1 MPAQDP
7 ATVKLLTLL
16 NVSSLRSKRRS
27 LKSSDSSPEGQSES
41 ETPKRR
47 KLGGKLATKREAHQ
61 GEEQDEASESE
72 DESEIESQDV
82 ESPVITA
89 NDPHVLHFGS
99 SEAGPSILTPASRSA
114 IDNHQLGTQQLNL
127 GNGPDEL
134 GAVVLSCPEGAESNK
149 PSNDFPSLIS
159 EYRDV
164 MLPYVGTSPKE
175 HDNARRQAC
184 DHIVRHIQKHR
195 KRIMTNNARLLAHS
209 KAAAV
214 AAEAAKSDASAAS
227 KPSILD
233 PPSDVRDQGFTR
245 PTVLI
250 LLPFRNSAL
259 ALVDTLISALESY
272 HNNKLETTTPPKI
285 ENYTRFQS
293 EYGLPPG
300 VEDKLLSAEPGT
312 YPSDHVRNF
321 AGNTDDA
328 FRLGIRLS
336 NKGKGWRL
344 FSGFLNSDIIIASP
358 LGLRMG
364 IEREGCVSNRLCRS
378 SSSSNHISIS
388 LHPNLPVTPNSPPDF
403 LSSLEIV
410 LIDQLDCLTMQNWA
424 HLTHILELCNVL
436 PKEANGAD
444 FARIREY
451 CLDGHSGYLRQTILL
466 SAYETPQTRALF
478 NNTQLLKNVAGR
490 IRQTRPYGA
499 TPIPEG
505 MAIGWTKLDCDD
517 PVKEPDARFEYFK
530 EKIVPNILS
539 SAQAQTLVFVPSYF
553 DYLRVY
559 NHLVSHAS
567 TSVTGISEYSSNQDI
582 SRARQAFFAG
592 TRPIL
597 VITERFHFFRRY
609 KLRAVKHIVFY
620 GPPDH
625 AQFFTEILSF
635 PFLDD
640 ETAPAPNDVK
650 TLCLYSKFDYMR
662 LERLEG
668 TKEAATMCASQTVQP

>member
-7 ATVKLLTLL
+7 TTVKLLTLL
-16 NVSSLRSKRRS
+16 NVSSLKSKRRS
-27 LKSSDSSPEGQSES
+27 LKSNDSSPGGQSEL

-47 KLGGKLATKREAHQ
+47 KLGGKLAKKAEAPT
-61 GEEQDEASESE
+61 GEDLDEELESEAESEVESHE
-72 DESEIESQDV
+72 DESS
-82 ESPVITA
+82 VIA
-89 NDPHVLHFGS
+89 NDDPYVSHFGS
-99 SEAGPSILTPASRSA
+99 SQESGPSILTSASRSA
-114 IDNHQLGTQQLNL
+114 IDTRKLIAQRLTLGT
-127 GNGPDEL
+127 GPDEL
-134 GAVVLSCPEGAESNK
+134 GAVVLSHPEGVELGQPPK
-149 PSNDFPSLIS
+149 DFPSLLS
-159 EYRDV
+159 GYRDV
-164 MLPYVGTSPKE
+164 MLPYVGTSSAE
-175 HDNARRQAC
+175 HDKVRRHVC
-184 DHIVRHIQKHR
+184 DHAVHR
-195 KRIMTNNARLLAHS
+195 KRIMVNNARLLAHS
-209 KAAAV
+209 KAAA
-214 AAEAAKSDASAAS
+214 AATEAAKSGSS
-227 KPSILD
+227 KVSLPD
-233 PPSDVRDQGFTR
+233 PPSDVRDQGEPAHWHTFTVDQLKFLKGFTR

-259 ALVDTLISALESY
+259 AFVNTLISALETY
-272 HNNKLETTTPPKI
+272 HNVKPEADSPAKA
-285 ENYTRFQS
+285 ENYARFLS

-300 VEDKLLSAEPGT
+300 AEDKLLSAEPGT

-364 IEREGCVSNRLCRS
+364 IEREG
-378 SSSSNHISIS
+378 
-388 LHPNLPVTPNSPPDF
+388 PPDF
-403 LSSLEIV
+403 LSSVEIM

-424 HLTHILELCNVL
+424 HLTHIIELSNVL

-444 FARIREY
+444 F
-451 CLDGHSGYLRQTILL
+451 
-466 SAYETPQTRALF
+466 TPQTRALF

-490 IRQTRPYGA
+490 VRQTRPYGP

-505 MAIGWTKLDCDD
+505 LAINWVKLDCED
-517 PVKEPDARFEYFK
+517 PAKEPDTRFEYFK
-530 EKIVPNILS
+530 EKIVPDILS

-567 TSVTGISEYSSNQDI
+567 TSVTGISEWVY
-582 SRARQAFFAG
+582 
-592 TRPIL
+592 L
-597 VITERFHFFRRY
+597 HIT
-609 KLRAVKHIVFY
+609 FY

-640 ETAPAPNDVK
+640 DAAPIPTDVK
-650 TLCLYSKFDYMR
+650 VACLYSKSCSYVCLDNSSALIIDMTSVNYDCTHDWIWGSDLTSELLTNAGGR
-662 LERLEG
+662 RLLERRP
-668 TKEAATMCASQTVQP
+668 TATIE

>member
-16 NVSSLRSKRRS
+16 NVSSLKSKRRS
-27 LKSSDSSPEGQSES
+27 LKSSDSSHEGQSES

-47 KLGGKLATKREAHQ
+47 KLGGKLAKVETHQ

-72 DESEIESQDV
+72 EESEAESQAG
-82 ESPVITA
+82 ESPVST
-89 NDPHVLHFGS
+89 NNWHDLHFGS
-99 SEAGPSILTPASRSA
+99 CQAPGPSILTPASRSA
-114 IDNHQLGTQQLNL
+114 VDARNFNTQRLSLGT
-127 GNGPDEL
+127 GPDHL
-134 GAVVLSCPEGAESNK
+134 GAVVLSCPEGVELHK
-149 PSNDFPSLIS
+149 PPNDFPSLIS

-164 MLPYVGTSPKE
+164 MLPYVGIAPNE
-175 HDNARRQAC
+175 HDNVRRQVC

-195 KRIMTNNARLLAHS
+195 KRIIANNARLLAHS
-209 KAAAV
+209 KAATAAV
-214 AAEAAKSDASAAS
+214 EAAKSDAAGSS
-227 KPSILD
+227 KPSIPD

-259 ALVDTLISALESY
+259 ALVNVLISALEAY
-272 HNNKLETTTPPKI
+272 HNTKSETTTQQKT
-285 ENYTRFQS
+285 ENYSRLQN

-300 VEDKLLSAEPGT
+300 ADDKLLSAEPGT

-364 IEREGCVSNRLCRS
+364 IEREG
-378 SSSSNHISIS
+378 
-388 LHPNLPVTPNSPPDF
+388 PPDF
-403 LSSLEIV
+403 LSSLEV
-410 LIDQLDCLTMQNWA
+410 MLIDQLDCLTMQNWN
-424 HLTHILELCNVL
+424 HLIHVIGLCNVL

-466 SAYETPQTRALF
+466 SAYETPQMRALF
-478 NNTQLLKNVAGR
+478 NDTQLLKNVAGR
-490 IRQTRPYGA
+490 VRQTRPYEA
-499 TPIPEG
+499 IPIPEG
-505 MAIGWTKLDCDD
+505 MAIDWTRLGCDD
-517 PVKEPDARFEYFK
+517 SAKEPDARFEYFK
-530 EKIVPNILS
+530 QKMVPDILS
-539 SAQAQTLVFVPSYF
+539 SAQAQTLIFVPSYF
-553 DYLRVY
+553 DYLRVF

-592 TRPIL
+592 TRSIL

-609 KLRAVKHIVFY
+609 KLRAVKHITFY

-635 PFLDD
+635 PFLDE
-640 ETAPAPNDVK
+640 ETAPAPADVK
-650 TLCLYSKFDYMR
+650 VVCLYSK
-662 LERLEG
+662 
-668 TKEAATMCASQTVQP
+668 

>member
-16 NVSSLRSKRRS
+16 NVSSLKSKRRS
-27 LKSSDSSPEGQSES
+27 LKSNDSPPEGQSES

-47 KLGGKLATKREAHQ
+47 KLGGKLATKTEVHK
-61 GEEQDEASESE
+61 GKEQDEDEESE
-72 DESEIESQDV
+72 AESEAGDQEIES
-82 ESPVITA
+82 PVTTTA
-89 NDPHVLHFGS
+89 DLHVLHFGS
-99 SEAGPSILTPASRSA
+99 SQEPGPSILTPASRSA
-114 IDNHQLGTQQLNL
+114 IDTCKLNTQRLNL
-127 GNGPDEL
+127 GTGLDNL
-134 GAVVLSCPEGAESNK
+134 GAVVLSYPEGVE
-149 PSNDFPSLIS
+149 
-159 EYRDV
+159 
-164 MLPYVGTSPKE
+164 
-175 HDNARRQAC
+175 
-184 DHIVRHIQKHR
+184 
-195 KRIMTNNARLLAHS
+195 
-209 KAAAV
+209 
-214 AAEAAKSDASAAS
+214 
-227 KPSILD
+227 LD
-233 PPSDVRDQGFTR
+233 
-245 PTVLI
+245 
-250 LLPFRNSAL
+250 
-259 ALVDTLISALESY
+259 
-272 HNNKLETTTPPKI
+272 K
-285 ENYTRFQS
+285 S

-300 VEDKLLSAEPGT
+300 AEDKLLSAEPGT
-312 YPSDHVRNF
+312 YPPDHVRNF

-364 IEREGCVSNRLCRS
+364 IEREG
-378 SSSSNHISIS
+378 
-388 LHPNLPVTPNSPPDF
+388 PPDF
-403 LSSLEIV
+403 LSSLEIMLV
-410 LIDQLDCLTMQNWA
+410 DQLDCLTMQNWA
-424 HLTHILELCNVL
+424 HLTHIIELCNVL

-490 IRQTRPYGA
+490 VRQMRPYGA
-499 TPIPEG
+499 TPIPES
-505 MAIGWTKLDCDD
+505 MAIDWIKLDCDD
-517 PVKEPDARFEYFK
+517 PAKEPDARFEYFK

-539 SAQAQTLVFVPSYF
+539 AAQVQTLIFVPSYF

-559 NHLVSHAS
+559 NHLASHAS
-567 TSVTGISEYSSNQDI
+567 TSVTGISE
-582 SRARQAFFAG
+582 ARQAFFKG
-592 TRPIL
+592 TRPVL

-609 KLRAVKHIVFY
+609 KLRAVKHITFY

-640 ETAPAPNDVK
+640 ETAPAPADVK
-650 TLCLYSKFDYMR
+650 TVCLYSKFDYMR

-668 TKEAATMCASQTVQP
+668 TKEAATMCASPAVQP

>member
-7 ATVKLLTLL
+7 TTVKLLTLL
-16 NVSSLRSKRRS
+16 NVSSLKSKRRS

-47 KLGGKLATKREAHQ
+47 KLGGKLATKAEDHQ
-61 GEEQDEASESE
+61 GKEQDEVSDSEEESE
-72 DESEIESQDV
+72 AESQAD
-82 ESPVITA
+82 ESPVATT
-89 NDPHVLHFGS
+89 NDWHDLHFGS
-99 SEAGPSILTPASRSA
+99 SQEPGPSVLTPTSRSA
-114 IDNHQLGTQQLNL
+114 IDAHNLNTQRLNL
-127 GNGPDEL
+127 GTEPSDL
-134 GAVVLSCPEGAESNK
+134 GAVVLSCPEGVELDK
-149 PSNDFPSLIS
+149 QPPNDFSSLMS

-164 MLPYVGTSPKE
+164 MLPYVGVSPKE
-175 HDNARRQAC
+175 HDNVRRQVC
-184 DHIVRHIQKHR
+184 DHIVRHVQKHR

-209 KAAAV
+209 KAAA
-214 AAEAAKSDASAAS
+214 AATEAAKSDTTGTA
-227 KPSILD
+227 KLPIPD

-259 ALVDTLISALESY
+259 ALVNTLISALENY
-272 HNNKLETTTPPKI
+272 HNIKSETTAPPKA
-285 ENYTRFQS
+285 ENYSRFQS

-300 VEDKLLSAEPGT
+300 AEDKLLSAEPGT

-364 IEREGCVSNRLCRS
+364 IEREG
-378 SSSSNHISIS
+378 
-388 LHPNLPVTPNSPPDF
+388 PPDF
-403 LSSLEIV
+403 LSSLEVV
-410 LIDQLDCLTMQNWA
+410 LIDQLDCLTMQNWT
-424 HLTHILELCNVL
+424 HLIHIIGLCNVI

-444 FARIREY
+444 FARVREY
-451 CLDGHSGYLRQTILL
+451 CLDGYSGYLRQTILL

-478 NNTQLLKNVAGR
+478 NNTELLKNVAGR
-490 IRQTRPYGA
+490 VRQTRPYGP

-505 MAIGWTKLDCDD
+505 MAIDWAKLDCDD
-517 PVKEPDARFEYFK
+517 PTKEPDARFEYFK
-530 EKIVPNILS
+530 EKMVPNILS
-539 SAQAQTLVFVPSYF
+539 SAKAQTLIFVPSYF

-609 KLRAVKHIVFY
+609 KLRAVKHITFY

-640 ETAPAPNDVK
+640 ETAPTPGDVK
-650 TLCLYSKFDYMR
+650 VVCLYSKFDYMR

-668 TKEAATMCASQTVQP
+668 TKEAAAMCASPGVQPR

>member
-7 ATVKLLTLL
+7 TTVKLLTLL
-16 NVSSLRSKRRS
+16 NVSSLKSKRRS
-27 LKSSDSSPEGQSES
+27 LKSNNSSPEGQSES

-47 KLGGKLATKREAHQ
+47 KLGGKLATKTEAHQ
-61 GEEQDEASESE
+61 GEEQEEDEESEAESESE
-72 DESEIESQDV
+72 GQDV
-82 ESPVITA
+82 ESPVTTA
-89 NDPHVLHFGS
+89 ADLHILHFGS
-99 SEAGPSILTPASRSA
+99 SQEPGPSILKPASRSA
-114 IDNHQLGTQQLNL
+114 IDTCKLNTQRLNL
-127 GNGPDEL
+127 GTEPDDL
-134 GAVVLSCPEGAESNK
+134 GAVVLSYPEGVELDK
-149 PSNDFPSLIS
+149 PPSDLPSLIS

-175 HDNARRQAC
+175 HDKARQQVC
-184 DHIVRHIQKHR
+184 DHIVQHIQKHR
-195 KRIMTNNARLLAHS
+195 KRIMANNARLSAHS
-209 KAAAV
+209 KAAA
-214 AAEAAKSDASAAS
+214 AATEAAKSNPTESP
-227 KPSILD
+227 KISIPD
-233 PPSDVRDQGFTR
+233 PPPDVRDQGELTHSFGLT
-245 PTVLI
+245 
-250 LLPFRNSAL
+250 
-259 ALVDTLISALESY
+259 
-272 HNNKLETTTPPKI
+272 
-285 ENYTRFQS
+285 S

-300 VEDKLLSAEPGT
+300 AEDKLLSAEPGT
-312 YPSDHVRNF
+312 YPPDHVRNF

-364 IEREGCVSNRLCRS
+364 IEREG
-378 SSSSNHISIS
+378 HISLRCLFECIP
-388 LHPNLPVTPNSPPDF
+388 LVLAPPELTNSSPDF
-403 LSSLEIV
+403 LSSLEIMLV
-410 LIDQLDCLTMQNWA
+410 DQLDCLTMQNWA
-424 HLTHILELCNVL
+424 HLTHVIELCNVL

-490 IRQTRPYGA
+490 VRQTRPYGA
-499 TPIPEG
+499 TLVPEG
-505 MAIGWTKLDCDD
+505 IAIDWVKLDCDD
-517 PVKEPDARFEYFK
+517 PTKEPDARFEYFK

-539 SAQAQTLVFVPSYF
+539 SAQAQTLIFVPSYF
-553 DYLRVY
+553 EYLRVY
-559 NHLVSHAS
+559 NHLASHAS

-582 SRARQAFFAG
+582 SRARQAFFKG
-592 TRPIL
+592 TRPVL

-609 KLRAVKHIVFY
+609 KLRAVKHITFY

-640 ETAPAPNDVK
+640 EATPAPADVK
-650 TLCLYSKFDYMR
+650 TVCLYSKFDYMR

-668 TKEAATMCASQTVQP
+668 TKEAATMCASPAVQP

>member
-7 ATVKLLTLL
+7 TTVKLLTLL
-16 NVSSLRSKRRS
+16 NVSSLKSKRRS
-27 LKSSDSSPEGQSES
+27 LKSNDSSPEGQSEL

-47 KLGGKLATKREAHQ
+47 KLGGKLAKKAETPT
-61 GEEQDEASESE
+61 GEDLDEELESE
-72 DESEIESQDV
+72 AESEVESHGDESS
-82 ESPVITA
+82 VIA
-89 NDPHVLHFGS
+89 NDDPYVSHFGS
-99 SEAGPSILTPASRSA
+99 SQESGPSILTSASRSA
-114 IDNHQLGTQQLNL
+114 IDTRKLIAQRLTLGT
-127 GNGPDEL
+127 GPDEL
-134 GAVVLSCPEGAESNK
+134 GAVVLSHPEGVELGQPPK
-149 PSNDFPSLIS
+149 DFPSLLS
-159 EYRDV
+159 GYRDV
-164 MLPYVGTSPKE
+164 MLPYVGTSSAE
-175 HDNARRQAC
+175 HDKVRRQVC
-184 DHIVRHIQKHR
+184 DHAVQHIQKHR
-195 KRIMTNNARLLAHS
+195 KRIMANNARLLAYS
-209 KAAAV
+209 KAAA
-214 AAEAAKSDASAAS
+214 AATEAAKSGSS
-227 KPSILD
+227 KVSLPD

-259 ALVDTLISALESY
+259 AFVNTLISALETY
-272 HNNKLETTTPPKI
+272 HKVKPEADSPPKA
-285 ENYTRFQS
+285 ENYARFLS

-300 VEDKLLSAEPGT
+300 AEDKLLSAEPGT

-364 IEREGCVSNRLCRS
+364 IEREG
-378 SSSSNHISIS
+378 
-388 LHPNLPVTPNSPPDF
+388 PPDF
-403 LSSLEIV
+403 LSSVEIM

-424 HLTHILELCNVL
+424 HLTHIIELSNVL

-451 CLDGHSGYLRQTILL
+451 CLDGYSRYLRQTILL

-478 NNTQLLKNVAGR
+478 NNTQLLKNVAGSV
-490 IRQTRPYGA
+490 RQTRPYGP

-505 MAIGWTKLDCDD
+505 LAINWVKLDCED
-517 PVKEPDARFEYFK
+517 PAKEPDTRFEYFK
-530 EKIVPNILS
+530 EKIVPDIMS

-567 TSVTGISEYSSNQDI
+567 TSVTGISEY
-582 SRARQAFFAG
+582 
-592 TRPIL
+592 
-597 VITERFHFFRRY
+597 
-609 KLRAVKHIVFY
+609 KLRAVKHITFY

-640 ETAPAPNDVK
+640 DAAPIPTDVK
-650 TLCLYSKFDYMR
+650 VACLYSKFDYMR

-668 TKEAATMCASQTVQP
+668 TKEAAVMCASTAVQP

>member
-7 ATVKLLTLL
+7 TTVKLLTLL
-16 NVSSLRSKRRS
+16 NVSSLKSKRRS
-27 LKSSDSSPEGQSES
+27 LKSSDSSHEGQSES

-47 KLGGKLATKREAHQ
+47 KLGGKLAKVETPQ
-61 GEEQDEASESE
+61 GEEQEEASESE
-72 DESEIESQDV
+72 EESDV
-82 ESPVITA
+82 ESQADESPVST
-89 NDPHVLHFGS
+89 NNWHDLHFGS
-99 SEAGPSILTPASRSA
+99 PQAPDPSILTPASRSA
-114 IDNHQLGTQQLNL
+114 VDARNFNTQLLSLGTE
-127 GNGPDEL
+127 PDHL
-134 GAVVLSCPEGAESNK
+134 GAVILSCLEGVESEK
-149 PSNDFPSLIS
+149 PPNDLPSLIS

-164 MLPYVGTSPKE
+164 MLPYVDTSPDK
-175 HDNARRQAC
+175 HDNVRRQVC
-184 DHIVRHIQKHR
+184 DHIVRHVQKHR
-195 KRIMTNNARLLAHS
+195 KQIIANNVRLLAHS
-209 KAAAV
+209 KSAAA
-214 AAEAAKSDASAAS
+214 ALETAKSDATGSS
-227 KPSILD
+227 KPIIPD

-259 ALVDTLISALESY
+259 ALVDTLISALEGY
-272 HNNKLETTTPPKI
+272 HNTKSKTTTPPKT
-285 ENYTRFQS
+285 ENYSRLQN

-300 VEDKLLSAEPGT
+300 ADDKLLSAEPGT

-364 IEREGCVSNRLCRS
+364 IEREG
-378 SSSSNHISIS
+378 
-388 LHPNLPVTPNSPPDF
+388 PPDF
-403 LSSLEIV
+403 LSSLEV
-410 LIDQLDCLTMQNWA
+410 MMIDQLDCLTMQNWN
-424 HLTHILELCNVL
+424 HLIHIIGLCNVL

-466 SAYETPQTRALF
+466 SAYETPQMRALF

-490 IRQTRPYGA
+490 VRQTRSYEA

-505 MAIGWTKLDCDD
+505 MAIDWVRLDCADST
-517 PVKEPDARFEYFK
+517 KEPDARFEYFK
-530 EKIVPNILS
+530 QKMVPDILS
-539 SAQAQTLVFVPSYF
+539 SAKAQTLIFVPSYF
-553 DYLRVY
+553 DYLRVF

-592 TRPIL
+592 TRSIL

-609 KLRAVKHIVFY
+609 KLRAVKHITFY

-640 ETAPAPNDVK
+640 ETAPAPADVK
-650 TLCLYSKFDYMR
+650 VSCLYSKFDYMR

-668 TKEAATMCASQTVQP
+668 TKEATAMCASPAVQP